1 MTMECQILSYVLCN
15 TANNRQTKTC
25 NSAYTKYL
33 KTIFYD
39 NILLVNNKC
48 TIIYLACFSSTE
60 SIISVNLI
68 DSLLRY

>member
-39 NILLVNNKC
+39 NILLE
-48 TIIYLACFSSTE
+48 IINTPLF
-60 SIISVNLI
+60 I
-68 DSLLRY
+68 